1 MSMIEVTNLRKSFG
15 ALEVLRDVSFRVEKG
30 DVVAVIGSSG
40 SGKSTLLRCLI
51 GLEEVTGGSIRID
64 GQDLCR
70 DGVYASAAAR
80 KAIILRMGM
89 VFQHFNLYPHLSVV
103 KNLEIAPRLVKGRK
117 GPELRAQAMELL
129 GKVGLADR
137 ADEMPGRLSGGQKQ
151 RVAIARALMM
161 NPEIL
166 LFDEPTSALDP
177 ELTGEVLEV
186 MRDLA
191 REKMTMIVVTHEMG
205 FARNVASRVAF
216 MDGGAILEEGA
227 PEEIFTAPKQERT
240 RAFLSRARGSLFRAG
255 AIPETWRVFIMFA
268 RYGAADDFWHGGLH
282 TLCQTAQTADGTAGG
297 EVPHCSEAWDA
308 ISRYIYAGLQ
318 GGSLMR
324 GWMREENTMIACCSD
339 GTRPV
344 LFRIERLDYKAV
356 YPAAP
361 DAPDAPAQA
370 RIREALYAL
379 DGVTDVQF
387 PGEFFEVY
395 MDRDVPDAQLSAAI
409 PGGAARID

>member
-1 MSMIEVTNLRKSFG
+1 MQHKVRLT
-15 ALEVLRDVSFRVEKG
+15 
-30 DVVAVIGSSG
+30 VID
-40 SGKSTLLRCLI
+40 KK
-51 GLEEVTGGSIRID
+51 
-64 GQDLCR
+64 
-70 DGVYASAAAR
+70 VY
-80 KAIILRMGM
+80 
-89 VFQHFNLYPHLSVV
+89 
-103 KNLEIAPRLVKGRK
+103 
-117 GPELRAQAMELL
+117 PELQAAYCADPNA
-129 GKVGLADR
+129 GPCPCYHVGD
-137 ADEMPGRLSGGQKQ
+137 
-151 RVAIARALMM
+151 
-161 NPEIL
+161 
-166 LFDEPTSALDP
+166 T
-177 ELTGEVLEV
+177 
-186 MRDLA
+186 
-191 REKMTMIVVTHEMG
+191 
-205 FARNVASRVAF
+205 
-216 MDGGAILEEGA
+216 
-227 PEEIFTAPKQERT
+227 
-240 RAFLSRARGSLFRAG
+240 FL
-255 AIPETWRVFIMFA
+255 FA

-356 YPAAP
+356 YPAASGAP
-361 DAPDAPAQA
+361 DAPDAPDASAQA
-370 RIREALYAL
+370 RIREALCAL

>member
-1 MSMIEVTNLRKSFG
+1 MQHKVRLT
-15 ALEVLRDVSFRVEKG
+15 
-30 DVVAVIGSSG
+30 VID
-40 SGKSTLLRCLI
+40 KK
-51 GLEEVTGGSIRID
+51 
-64 GQDLCR
+64 
-70 DGVYASAAAR
+70 VY
-80 KAIILRMGM
+80 
-89 VFQHFNLYPHLSVV
+89 
-103 KNLEIAPRLVKGRK
+103 
-117 GPELRAQAMELL
+117 PELQAAYCADPNA
-129 GKVGLADR
+129 GPCPCYHVGD
-137 ADEMPGRLSGGQKQ
+137 
-151 RVAIARALMM
+151 
-161 NPEIL
+161 
-166 LFDEPTSALDP
+166 T
-177 ELTGEVLEV
+177 
-186 MRDLA
+186 
-191 REKMTMIVVTHEMG
+191 
-205 FARNVASRVAF
+205 
-216 MDGGAILEEGA
+216 
-227 PEEIFTAPKQERT
+227 
-240 RAFLSRARGSLFRAG
+240 FL
-255 AIPETWRVFIMFA
+255 FA

-356 YPAAP
+356 YPAASGAP
-361 DAPDAPAQA
+361 DAPDAPDAP
-370 RIREALYAL
+370 IREALCAL

>member
-1 MSMIEVTNLRKSFG
+1 M
-15 ALEVLRDVSFRVEKG
+15 
-30 DVVAVIGSSG
+30 
-40 SGKSTLLRCLI
+40 
-51 GLEEVTGGSIRID
+51 
-64 GQDLCR
+64 
-70 DGVYASAAAR
+70 
-80 KAIILRMGM
+80 
-89 VFQHFNLYPHLSVV
+89 QH
-103 KNLEIAPRLVKGRK
+103 KGRLTVIDK
-117 GPELRAQAMELL
+117 KVYPELQAAYCADPNA
-129 GKVGLADR
+129 GPCPCYHVGD
-137 ADEMPGRLSGGQKQ
+137 
-151 RVAIARALMM
+151 
-161 NPEIL
+161 
-166 LFDEPTSALDP
+166 T
-177 ELTGEVLEV
+177 
-186 MRDLA
+186 
-191 REKMTMIVVTHEMG
+191 
-205 FARNVASRVAF
+205 
-216 MDGGAILEEGA
+216 
-227 PEEIFTAPKQERT
+227 
-240 RAFLSRARGSLFRAG
+240 FL
-255 AIPETWRVFIMFA
+255 FA
-268 RYGAADDFWHGGLH
+268 RYGAADDFWHGGLR

-356 YPAAP
+356 YPAASGAPDAP

-370 RIREALYAL
+370 RIREALCAL

>member
-1 MSMIEVTNLRKSFG
+1 MQHKVRLT
-15 ALEVLRDVSFRVEKG
+15 
-30 DVVAVIGSSG
+30 VID
-40 SGKSTLLRCLI
+40 KK
-51 GLEEVTGGSIRID
+51 
-64 GQDLCR
+64 
-70 DGVYASAAAR
+70 VY
-80 KAIILRMGM
+80 
-89 VFQHFNLYPHLSVV
+89 
-103 KNLEIAPRLVKGRK
+103 
-117 GPELRAQAMELL
+117 PELQAAYCADPNA
-129 GKVGLADR
+129 GPCPCYHVGD
-137 ADEMPGRLSGGQKQ
+137 
-151 RVAIARALMM
+151 
-161 NPEIL
+161 
-166 LFDEPTSALDP
+166 T
-177 ELTGEVLEV
+177 
-186 MRDLA
+186 
-191 REKMTMIVVTHEMG
+191 
-205 FARNVASRVAF
+205 
-216 MDGGAILEEGA
+216 
-227 PEEIFTAPKQERT
+227 
-240 RAFLSRARGSLFRAG
+240 FL
-255 AIPETWRVFIMFA
+255 FA

-356 YPAAP
+356 YPAASG
-361 DAPDAPAQA
+361 APDAPAQA
-370 RIREALYAL
+370 RIREALCAL

>member
-1 MSMIEVTNLRKSFG
+1 MQHKVRLT
-15 ALEVLRDVSFRVEKG
+15 
-30 DVVAVIGSSG
+30 VID
-40 SGKSTLLRCLI
+40 KK
-51 GLEEVTGGSIRID
+51 
-64 GQDLCR
+64 
-70 DGVYASAAAR
+70 VY
-80 KAIILRMGM
+80 
-89 VFQHFNLYPHLSVV
+89 
-103 KNLEIAPRLVKGRK
+103 
-117 GPELRAQAMELL
+117 PELQAAYCADPNA
-129 GKVGLADR
+129 GPCPCYHVGD
-137 ADEMPGRLSGGQKQ
+137 
-151 RVAIARALMM
+151 
-161 NPEIL
+161 
-166 LFDEPTSALDP
+166 T
-177 ELTGEVLEV
+177 
-186 MRDLA
+186 
-191 REKMTMIVVTHEMG
+191 
-205 FARNVASRVAF
+205 
-216 MDGGAILEEGA
+216 
-227 PEEIFTAPKQERT
+227 
-240 RAFLSRARGSLFRAG
+240 FL
-255 AIPETWRVFIMFA
+255 FA

-356 YPAAP
+356 YPAASGAPDAP

-370 RIREALYAL
+370 RIREALCAL

-409 PGGAARID
+409 PGGAARIE

>member
-1 MSMIEVTNLRKSFG
+1 MQHKVRLT
-15 ALEVLRDVSFRVEKG
+15 
-30 DVVAVIGSSG
+30 VID
-40 SGKSTLLRCLI
+40 KK
-51 GLEEVTGGSIRID
+51 
-64 GQDLCR
+64 
-70 DGVYASAAAR
+70 VY
-80 KAIILRMGM
+80 
-89 VFQHFNLYPHLSVV
+89 
-103 KNLEIAPRLVKGRK
+103 
-117 GPELRAQAMELL
+117 PELQAAYCADPNA
-129 GKVGLADR
+129 GPCPCYHVGD
-137 ADEMPGRLSGGQKQ
+137 
-151 RVAIARALMM
+151 
-161 NPEIL
+161 
-166 LFDEPTSALDP
+166 T
-177 ELTGEVLEV
+177 
-186 MRDLA
+186 
-191 REKMTMIVVTHEMG
+191 
-205 FARNVASRVAF
+205 
-216 MDGGAILEEGA
+216 
-227 PEEIFTAPKQERT
+227 
-240 RAFLSRARGSLFRAG
+240 FL
-255 AIPETWRVFIMFA
+255 FA
-268 RYGAADDFWHGGLH
+268 RYGAADDFWHGGLR

-297 EVPHCSEAWDA
+297 EIPHCSEAWDA

-370 RIREALYAL
+370 RIREALCAL

>member
-1 MSMIEVTNLRKSFG
+1 MQHKVRL
-15 ALEVLRDVSFRVEKG
+15 
-30 DVVAVIGSSG
+30 
-40 SGKSTLLRCLI
+40 
-51 GLEEVTGGSIRID
+51 TGID
-64 GQDLCR
+64 KK
-70 DGVYASAAAR
+70 VY
-80 KAIILRMGM
+80 
-89 VFQHFNLYPHLSVV
+89 
-103 KNLEIAPRLVKGRK
+103 
-117 GPELRAQAMELL
+117 PELQAAYCADPNA
-129 GKVGLADR
+129 GPCPCYHVGD
-137 ADEMPGRLSGGQKQ
+137 
-151 RVAIARALMM
+151 
-161 NPEIL
+161 
-166 LFDEPTSALDP
+166 T
-177 ELTGEVLEV
+177 
-186 MRDLA
+186 
-191 REKMTMIVVTHEMG
+191 
-205 FARNVASRVAF
+205 
-216 MDGGAILEEGA
+216 
-227 PEEIFTAPKQERT
+227 
-240 RAFLSRARGSLFRAG
+240 FL
-255 AIPETWRVFIMFA
+255 FA

-356 YPAAP
+356 YPAASGAPDAP

-370 RIREALYAL
+370 RIREALCAL

>member
-1 MSMIEVTNLRKSFG
+1 MQHKVRLT
-15 ALEVLRDVSFRVEKG
+15 
-30 DVVAVIGSSG
+30 VID
-40 SGKSTLLRCLI
+40 KK
-51 GLEEVTGGSIRID
+51 
-64 GQDLCR
+64 
-70 DGVYASAAAR
+70 VY
-80 KAIILRMGM
+80 
-89 VFQHFNLYPHLSVV
+89 
-103 KNLEIAPRLVKGRK
+103 
-117 GPELRAQAMELL
+117 PELQAAYCADPNA
-129 GKVGLADR
+129 GPCPCYHVGD
-137 ADEMPGRLSGGQKQ
+137 
-151 RVAIARALMM
+151 
-161 NPEIL
+161 
-166 LFDEPTSALDP
+166 T
-177 ELTGEVLEV
+177 
-186 MRDLA
+186 
-191 REKMTMIVVTHEMG
+191 
-205 FARNVASRVAF
+205 
-216 MDGGAILEEGA
+216 
-227 PEEIFTAPKQERT
+227 
-240 RAFLSRARGSLFRAG
+240 FL
-255 AIPETWRVFIMFA
+255 FA

-356 YPAAP
+356 YPAASGAPDAP

-370 RIREALYAL
+370 RIREALCAL

-395 MDRDVPDAQLSAAI
+395 MDRDVPDVQLSAAI

>member
-1 MSMIEVTNLRKSFG
+1 MQHKVRLT
-15 ALEVLRDVSFRVEKG
+15 
-30 DVVAVIGSSG
+30 VID
-40 SGKSTLLRCLI
+40 KK
-51 GLEEVTGGSIRID
+51 
-64 GQDLCR
+64 
-70 DGVYASAAAR
+70 VY
-80 KAIILRMGM
+80 
-89 VFQHFNLYPHLSVV
+89 
-103 KNLEIAPRLVKGRK
+103 
-117 GPELRAQAMELL
+117 PELQAAYCADPNA
-129 GKVGLADR
+129 GPCPCYHVGD
-137 ADEMPGRLSGGQKQ
+137 
-151 RVAIARALMM
+151 
-161 NPEIL
+161 
-166 LFDEPTSALDP
+166 T
-177 ELTGEVLEV
+177 
-186 MRDLA
+186 
-191 REKMTMIVVTHEMG
+191 
-205 FARNVASRVAF
+205 
-216 MDGGAILEEGA
+216 
-227 PEEIFTAPKQERT
+227 
-240 RAFLSRARGSLFRAG
+240 FL
-255 AIPETWRVFIMFA
+255 FA

-356 YPAAP
+356 YPAASGAP
-361 DAPDAPAQA
+361 DASDAPAQA
-370 RIREALYAL
+370 RIREALCAL

>member
-1 MSMIEVTNLRKSFG
+1 MQHKVRLT
-15 ALEVLRDVSFRVEKG
+15 
-30 DVVAVIGSSG
+30 VID
-40 SGKSTLLRCLI
+40 KK
-51 GLEEVTGGSIRID
+51 
-64 GQDLCR
+64 
-70 DGVYASAAAR
+70 VY
-80 KAIILRMGM
+80 
-89 VFQHFNLYPHLSVV
+89 
-103 KNLEIAPRLVKGRK
+103 
-117 GPELRAQAMELL
+117 PELQAAYCADPNA
-129 GKVGLADR
+129 GPCPCYHVGD
-137 ADEMPGRLSGGQKQ
+137 
-151 RVAIARALMM
+151 
-161 NPEIL
+161 
-166 LFDEPTSALDP
+166 T
-177 ELTGEVLEV
+177 
-186 MRDLA
+186 
-191 REKMTMIVVTHEMG
+191 
-205 FARNVASRVAF
+205 
-216 MDGGAILEEGA
+216 
-227 PEEIFTAPKQERT
+227 
-240 RAFLSRARGSLFRAG
+240 FL
-255 AIPETWRVFIMFA
+255 FA

-297 EVPHCSEAWDA
+297 EVRHCSEAWDA

-356 YPAAP
+356 YPAASGAPDAP

-370 RIREALYAL
+370 RIREALCAL

>member
-1 MSMIEVTNLRKSFG
+1 MQHKVRLT
-15 ALEVLRDVSFRVEKG
+15 
-30 DVVAVIGSSG
+30 VID
-40 SGKSTLLRCLI
+40 KK
-51 GLEEVTGGSIRID
+51 
-64 GQDLCR
+64 
-70 DGVYASAAAR
+70 VY
-80 KAIILRMGM
+80 
-89 VFQHFNLYPHLSVV
+89 
-103 KNLEIAPRLVKGRK
+103 
-117 GPELRAQAMELL
+117 PELQAAYCADPNA
-129 GKVGLADR
+129 GPCPCYHVGD
-137 ADEMPGRLSGGQKQ
+137 
-151 RVAIARALMM
+151 
-161 NPEIL
+161 
-166 LFDEPTSALDP
+166 T
-177 ELTGEVLEV
+177 
-186 MRDLA
+186 
-191 REKMTMIVVTHEMG
+191 
-205 FARNVASRVAF
+205 
-216 MDGGAILEEGA
+216 
-227 PEEIFTAPKQERT
+227 
-240 RAFLSRARGSLFRAG
+240 FL
-255 AIPETWRVFIMFA
+255 FA
-268 RYGAADDFWHGGLH
+268 RYGAADDFWHGGLR

-297 EVPHCSEAWDA
+297 EIPHCSEAWDA

>member
-1 MSMIEVTNLRKSFG
+1 MQHKVRLT
-15 ALEVLRDVSFRVEKG
+15 
-30 DVVAVIGSSG
+30 VID
-40 SGKSTLLRCLI
+40 KK
-51 GLEEVTGGSIRID
+51 
-64 GQDLCR
+64 
-70 DGVYASAAAR
+70 VY
-80 KAIILRMGM
+80 
-89 VFQHFNLYPHLSVV
+89 
-103 KNLEIAPRLVKGRK
+103 
-117 GPELRAQAMELL
+117 PELQAAYCADPNA
-129 GKVGLADR
+129 GPCPCYHVGD
-137 ADEMPGRLSGGQKQ
+137 
-151 RVAIARALMM
+151 
-161 NPEIL
+161 
-166 LFDEPTSALDP
+166 T
-177 ELTGEVLEV
+177 
-186 MRDLA
+186 
-191 REKMTMIVVTHEMG
+191 
-205 FARNVASRVAF
+205 
-216 MDGGAILEEGA
+216 
-227 PEEIFTAPKQERT
+227 
-240 RAFLSRARGSLFRAG
+240 FL
-255 AIPETWRVFIMFA
+255 FA

-356 YPAAP
+356 YPAASGAPDAP

-370 RIREALYAL
+370 RIREALCAL

>member
-1 MSMIEVTNLRKSFG
+1 MQHKVRLT
-15 ALEVLRDVSFRVEKG
+15 
-30 DVVAVIGSSG
+30 VID
-40 SGKSTLLRCLI
+40 KK
-51 GLEEVTGGSIRID
+51 
-64 GQDLCR
+64 
-70 DGVYASAAAR
+70 VY
-80 KAIILRMGM
+80 
-89 VFQHFNLYPHLSVV
+89 
-103 KNLEIAPRLVKGRK
+103 
-117 GPELRAQAMELL
+117 PELQAAYCADPNA
-129 GKVGLADR
+129 GPCPCYHVGD
-137 ADEMPGRLSGGQKQ
+137 
-151 RVAIARALMM
+151 
-161 NPEIL
+161 
-166 LFDEPTSALDP
+166 T
-177 ELTGEVLEV
+177 
-186 MRDLA
+186 
-191 REKMTMIVVTHEMG
+191 
-205 FARNVASRVAF
+205 
-216 MDGGAILEEGA
+216 
-227 PEEIFTAPKQERT
+227 
-240 RAFLSRARGSLFRAG
+240 FL
-255 AIPETWRVFIMFA
+255 FA

-356 YPAAP
+356 YPAALG
-361 DAPDAPAQA
+361 APDAPAQA
-370 RIREALYAL
+370 RIREALSAL

>member
-1 MSMIEVTNLRKSFG
+1 MQHKVRLT
-15 ALEVLRDVSFRVEKG
+15 
-30 DVVAVIGSSG
+30 VID
-40 SGKSTLLRCLI
+40 KK
-51 GLEEVTGGSIRID
+51 
-64 GQDLCR
+64 
-70 DGVYASAAAR
+70 VY
-80 KAIILRMGM
+80 
-89 VFQHFNLYPHLSVV
+89 
-103 KNLEIAPRLVKGRK
+103 
-117 GPELRAQAMELL
+117 PELQAAYCADPNA
-129 GKVGLADR
+129 GPCPCYHVGD
-137 ADEMPGRLSGGQKQ
+137 
-151 RVAIARALMM
+151 
-161 NPEIL
+161 
-166 LFDEPTSALDP
+166 T
-177 ELTGEVLEV
+177 
-186 MRDLA
+186 
-191 REKMTMIVVTHEMG
+191 
-205 FARNVASRVAF
+205 
-216 MDGGAILEEGA
+216 
-227 PEEIFTAPKQERT
+227 
-240 RAFLSRARGSLFRAG
+240 FL
-255 AIPETWRVFIMFA
+255 FA

-356 YPAAP
+356 YPAASDAP
-361 DAPDAPAQA
+361 DAPDASAQA
-370 RIREALYAL
+370 RIREALCAL

>member
-1 MSMIEVTNLRKSFG
+1 MQHKVRLT
-15 ALEVLRDVSFRVEKG
+15 
-30 DVVAVIGSSG
+30 VID
-40 SGKSTLLRCLI
+40 KK
-51 GLEEVTGGSIRID
+51 
-64 GQDLCR
+64 
-70 DGVYASAAAR
+70 VY
-80 KAIILRMGM
+80 
-89 VFQHFNLYPHLSVV
+89 
-103 KNLEIAPRLVKGRK
+103 
-117 GPELRAQAMELL
+117 PELQAAYCADPNA
-129 GKVGLADR
+129 GPCPCYHVGD
-137 ADEMPGRLSGGQKQ
+137 
-151 RVAIARALMM
+151 
-161 NPEIL
+161 
-166 LFDEPTSALDP
+166 T
-177 ELTGEVLEV
+177 
-186 MRDLA
+186 
-191 REKMTMIVVTHEMG
+191 
-205 FARNVASRVAF
+205 
-216 MDGGAILEEGA
+216 
-227 PEEIFTAPKQERT
+227 
-240 RAFLSRARGSLFRAG
+240 FL
-255 AIPETWRVFIMFA
+255 FA

-282 TLCQTAQTADGTAGG
+282 TLCQTAQAADGTAGG

-356 YPAAP
+356 YPAASGAP

-370 RIREALYAL
+370 RIREALCAL

>member
-1 MSMIEVTNLRKSFG
+1 MQHKVRLT
-15 ALEVLRDVSFRVEKG
+15 
-30 DVVAVIGSSG
+30 VID
-40 SGKSTLLRCLI
+40 KK
-51 GLEEVTGGSIRID
+51 
-64 GQDLCR
+64 
-70 DGVYASAAAR
+70 VY
-80 KAIILRMGM
+80 
-89 VFQHFNLYPHLSVV
+89 
-103 KNLEIAPRLVKGRK
+103 
-117 GPELRAQAMELL
+117 PELQAAYCADPNA
-129 GKVGLADR
+129 GPCPCYHVGD
-137 ADEMPGRLSGGQKQ
+137 
-151 RVAIARALMM
+151 
-161 NPEIL
+161 
-166 LFDEPTSALDP
+166 T
-177 ELTGEVLEV
+177 
-186 MRDLA
+186 
-191 REKMTMIVVTHEMG
+191 
-205 FARNVASRVAF
+205 
-216 MDGGAILEEGA
+216 
-227 PEEIFTAPKQERT
+227 
-240 RAFLSRARGSLFRAG
+240 FL
-255 AIPETWRVFIMFA
+255 FA
-268 RYGAADDFWHGGLH
+268 RYGAADDFWHGGLR

-356 YPAAP
+356 YPAESGAPDAP

-370 RIREALYAL
+370 RIREALCAL